1 MRLMSGIVLGHL
13 APGTAAIV
21 WRRDALLA
29 TDERRQMAL
38 SGARPPAPLAR
49 TIRNSLARLGHAL
62 EIIAAAFLGNEETR
76 LTMYPRSDDDRT
88 RRGQ

>member
-29 TDERRQMAL
+29 TD
-38 SGARPPAPLAR
+38 GARPPAPLAR